1 MSFKFDLEKN
11 KANIEEFERF
21 VDENKDMKGAV
32 MPILQE
38 AQRIFGYIP
47 EEIVNIISH
56 KLGKHSSE
64 IYGVAT
70 FYSQFTFIPKGKYS
84 IAVCMGTACYVKGAN
99 DILEEFEKQLKIKKG
114 ETTRDMMFSII
125 ETRCVGDCAVAP
137 VVTVNERVYP
147 KFKIEDIE
155 NLIKEYRQME
165 V

>member
-84 IAVCMGTACYVKGAN
+84 ISVCMGTACYVKGAN

>member
-1 MSFKFDLEKN
+1 MAFEFDLEKN
-11 KANIEEFERF
+11 KEKIKEFEDF
-21 VDENKDMKGAV
+21 IDENKDMPGAV

-47 EEIVNIISH
+47 EEIVMIMSQ

-84 IAVCMGTACYVKGAN
+84 VNVCMGTACYVKGAS
-99 DILEEFEKQLKIKKG
+99 DILEEFQNQLKIKKG
-114 ETTRDMMFSII
+114 ETTKDMLFSIV

-137 VVTVNERVYP
+137 VVTVNDTVYP
-147 KFKIEDIE
+147 KFKLEDVE
-155 NLIKEYRQME
+155 KLIKEYRQME
-165 V
+165 A